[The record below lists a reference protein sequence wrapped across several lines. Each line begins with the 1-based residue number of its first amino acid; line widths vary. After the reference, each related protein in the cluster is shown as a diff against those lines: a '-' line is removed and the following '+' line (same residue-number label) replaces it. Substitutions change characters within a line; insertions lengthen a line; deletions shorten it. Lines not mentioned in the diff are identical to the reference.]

1 MVCPPLRVRVF
12 GSDAE
17 SVRSGIPAFARSAG
31 SIPEMREHAGRVGDV
46 GERTY
51 RLERTTP
58 TA

>member
-1 MVCPPLRVRVF
+1 MVCPPLRARVF

-17 SVRSGIPAFARSAG
+17 NVGSGAPALDGFAGKTPA
-31 SIPEMREHAGRVGDV
+31 MRERAGKVGDV
-46 GERTY
+46 GEITY